1 MIIQRPN
8 IKEPAHMLIKP
19 IGKKYLGEPNSK
31 VPLALRR
38 PGSALGNKFNRNKFV
53 SSSPNKVIALGIT

>member
-1 MIIQRPN
+1 
-8 IKEPAHMLIKP
+8 MLIKP